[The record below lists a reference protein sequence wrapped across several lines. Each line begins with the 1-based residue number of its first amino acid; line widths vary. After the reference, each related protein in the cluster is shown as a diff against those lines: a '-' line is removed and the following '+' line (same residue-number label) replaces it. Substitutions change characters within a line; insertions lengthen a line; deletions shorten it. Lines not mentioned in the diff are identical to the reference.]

1 MATKTLAFDT
11 TTYAKRRQS
20 LMKSMGKG
28 KILLLG
34 NDTVGM
40 NYKDNYYPFRQ
51 DSTFLYYIGIDQPG
65 LMAII
70 DADRGRTYLFGLDLT
85 IDDIIWTGKVP
96 SLHEL
101 AEASG
106 IERVKSRVDVI
117 KYIDA
122 DVHYLPPY
130 RDDHIVLLSKLTG
143 RKNRK
148 VTKRVSNK
156 LIRAVSK
163 QREVKSSEELEQMD
177 IASKLSHQMH
187 LDVMKAARAGMKEC
201 DLVSIAAQAAWSN
214 NVSFSYP
221 PILTIN
227 GQVLHNHEYGN
238 ELHDGSMVLYDGG
251 CEAPSHYAG
260 DITRTFPIAKEFTI
274 QQKSIYD
281 IVHAAYDKAV
291 ELSQPGTN
299 NIDVHIGAAQVIA
312 TGLKNLGIMKGDI
325 EEAVEAGAH
334 TMFFP
339 HGLGHMIGLDVHDME
354 NLGEDNIGYSK
365 SVKRRQEFGFRS
377 LRLGKALK
385 EGFCITIEPGIYFI
399 PDLIDM
405 RRKEK
410 MHKDFIN
417 YKELEKWKDL
427 GGIRLEDDY
436 VISADGAN
444 KLGIDIPT
452 SSDEIEA
459 YRAEALS

>member
-1 MATKTLAFDT
+1 MASSTLAFSKDT
-11 TTYAKRRQS
+11 YVARRNL
-20 LMKSMGKG
+20 LMKSMGSG
-28 KILLLG
+28 RILLLG
-34 NDTVGM
+34 NDYVGM
-40 NYKDNYYPFRQ
+40 NYQDNAYPFRQ

-65 LMAII
+65 LIALI
-70 DADRGRTYLFGLDLT
+70 DADKGRSYLFGTELT

-101 AEASG
+101 ADASG
-106 IERVKSRVDVI
+106 MERVKSRVDII

-122 DVHYLPPY
+122 EVHYLPPY
-130 RDDHIVLLSKLTG
+130 RDDHVVLLSKLTG

-148 VTKRVSNK
+148 ITKRVSHK
-156 LIRAVSK
+156 LIRAVYK
-163 QREVKSSEELEQMD
+163 QREIKSQEELVQMD

-187 LDVMKAARAGMKEC
+187 LNVMKAARTGMKEY
-201 DLVSIAAQAAWSN
+201 DLVSIAAQAAWSH

-221 PILTIN
+221 PILTTN

-238 ELHDGSMVLYDGG
+238 ELQDTGMILYDGG

-260 DITRTFPIAKEFTI
+260 DITRTFPVSKAFSA

-291 ELSQPGTN
+291 AMSQPGTN
-299 NIDVHIGAAQVIA
+299 NIDVHIGASKVIA
-312 TGLKNLGIMKGDI
+312 SGLKDLGIMKGDI

-354 NLGEDNIGYSK
+354 NLGEENIGYSK

-377 LRLGKALK
+377 LRLGKSLK

-399 PDLIDM
+399 PDLIDK

-410 MHKDFIN
+410 MYKDFIN
-417 YKELEKWKDL
+417 YKELERWQDL

-436 VISADGAN
+436 AINGGGAQ

>member
-1 MATKTLAFDT
+1 MANSTLTFARE
-11 TTYAKRRQS
+11 TYVDRRKA

-28 KILLLG
+28 RIQLLG
-34 NDTVGM
+34 NDYVGM
-40 NYKDNYYPFRQ
+40 NYKDNTYPFRQ

-70 DADRGRTYLFGLDLT
+70 DADKGRTYLFGTELT
-85 IDDIIWTGKVP
+85 IDDIVWTGKVP
-96 SLHEL
+96 SLKEL
-101 AEASG
+101 ADASG
-106 IERVKSRVDVI
+106 IERVKSRVDII

-156 LIRAVSK
+156 LIRAVYK
-163 QREVKSSEELEQMD
+163 QREIKTQEELVQLD
-177 IASKLSHQMH
+177 IASRLSHQMH
-187 LDVMKAARAGMKEC
+187 VDVMGAAKAGMKEHE
-201 DLVSIAAQAAWSN
+201 LVSVAAQAAWAN
-214 NVSFSYP
+214 NVSFAYP

-238 ELHDGSMVLYDGG
+238 ELKDGGMVLYDGG

-260 DITRTFPIAKEFTI
+260 DITRTFPIGKAFSA

-281 IVHAAYDKAV
+281 IVHAAYIKAV
-291 ELSQPGTN
+291 ELSKPGTN
-299 NIDVHIGAAQVIA
+299 NIDVHIAASRVIA
-312 TGLKNLGIMKGDI
+312 SGLNDIGIMKGNIDAAI
-325 EEAVEAGAH
+325 EAGAH

-365 SVKRRQEFGFRS
+365 TVKRRQEFGFKS

-399 PDLIDM
+399 PDLIDK
-405 RRKEK
+405 RRAEH
-410 MHKDFIN
+410 MYEDFIN
-417 YKELEKWKDL
+417 YDELERWKDL

-436 VISADGAN
+436 VISDDGAQ
-444 KLGIDIPT
+444 KLGVDIPT

-459 YRAEALS
+459 FRAEALS

>member
-1 MATKTLAFDT
+1 MASSTLAFTRDI
-11 TTYAKRRQS
+11 YVNRRKA

-28 KILLLG
+28 RILLLG
-34 NDTVGM
+34 NEYVGM
-40 NYKDNYYPFRQ
+40 NYKDNAYPFRQ

-70 DADRGRTYLFGLDLT
+70 DADKGRTYLFGNELT

-96 SLHEL
+96 SLREL
-101 AEASG
+101 ADASG
-106 IERVKSRVDVI
+106 LERVKSRVDII

-130 RDDHIVLLSKLTG
+130 RDDHVVLLSKLTG
-143 RKNRK
+143 KKNRK
-148 VTKRVSNK
+148 IDKQVSNK
-156 LIRAVSK
+156 LIRAVYK
-163 QREVKSSEELEQMD
+163 QREIKSPLELEQMN
-177 IASKLSHQMH
+177 IASTISHKMH
-187 LDVMKAARAGMKEC
+187 LAVMKAAKAGMKEH
-201 DLVSIAAQAAWSN
+201 DLVSIAAQAAWSG
-214 NVSFSYP
+214 NVSFAYP

-238 ELHDGSMVLYDGG
+238 ELKEGDMILYDGG

-260 DITRTFPIAKEFTI
+260 DITRTFPVAKSFST

-281 IVHAAYDKAV
+281 IVHAAYDQAV
-291 ELSQPGTN
+291 KLSQPGTN
-299 NIDVHIGAAQVIA
+299 NIDVHMGASKVIA
-312 TGLKNLGIMKGDI
+312 SGLKDIGIMKGDVD
-325 EEAVEAGAH
+325 EAVEAGAH

-339 HGLGHMIGLDVHDME
+339 HGLGHVIGLDVHDME

-399 PDLIDM
+399 PDLIEK

-410 MHKDFIN
+410 KHKDFIN
-417 YKELEKWKDL
+417 YSELNKWKNL

-436 VISADGAN
+436 VITSAGAQ

-452 SSDEIEA
+452 SSSEIEA
-459 YRAEALS
+459 YRAEGLS